1 MIKTVLLVL
10 LIFWLAALTG
20 CTQTKALLDASNY
33 TEKFSA
39 FYLSDDGKN
48 LIIFTDDY
56 HYVFGTPKD
65 LVKVLDALYAKE
77 MSVKFREFHVK
88 EDNSIYGFINFSLKH
103 SLSNKAI
110 MDAAYSDGFAR
121 THPEWITKNMRLT
134 GMRYQSLGI
143 KPKMAPRKLQKS
155 YRVLIKGGGATGS
168 LASKISETP
177 ITLIEDVVRIGEAA
191 VVMPVFIGC
200 AIKACY

>member
-1 MIKTVLLVL
+1 MPKVALLFLWISL
-10 LIFWLAALTG
+10 LAMLSG
-20 CTQTKALLDASNY
+20 CSQTRALLDASNY
-33 TEKFSA
+33 TEEFSA

-77 MSVKFREFHVK
+77 MSVKFGEFHVV
-88 EDNSIYGFINFSLKH
+88 EDNSMYGFIDFSLKH
-103 SLSNKAI
+103 DVSNKAI
-110 MDAAYSDGFAR
+110 IDAAYSDGFAR
-121 THPEWITKNMRLT
+121 THPNWITKHMRLA

-155 YRVLIKGGGATGS
+155 YRVLIKGGNSTGS
-168 LASKISETP
+168 MAGKISATP
-177 ITLIEDVVRIGEAA
+177 ITLIEDVVKIGTAT